1 MLNLLVPVVNFFLLV
16 QLIKRLE
23 RIQPSS
29 INFKKL
35 DDDEEK
41 SKATSQ
47 LCAESLNHLNS
58 LHILNNNSFTS
69 INLEQDYSKK
79 KKKMDLRFIAKIHVL
94 INNKTR
100 FGHLLAKLIFLFGF
114 GNNIPVINDKILLSN
129 YKEVP
134 SLLKAAGELTTVSSG
149 IGISKFINEDI
160 ECLYIQGNLG
170 VILSIHHLQQIGYG
184 ILHYVRYVYF
194 LIVYIN

>member
-1 MLNLLVPVVNFFLLV
+1 MCLIMLNLLVPVVNFFLLV

-79 KKKMDLRFIAKIHVL
+79 K
-94 INNKTR
+94 N
-100 FGHLLAKLIFLFGF
+100 G
-114 GNNIPVINDKILLSN
+114 S
-129 YKEVP
+129 
-134 SLLKAAGELTTVSSG
+134 
-149 IGISKFINEDI
+149 
-160 ECLYIQGNLG
+160 
-170 VILSIHHLQQIGYG
+170 
-184 ILHYVRYVYF
+184 
-194 LIVYIN
+194 